1 MYFEPANKEKK
12 KIPVWIPLILLFI
25 WMIGSSWY
33 WMCGVKGM
41 CTGSSVLN
49 EASSLIENKP

>member
-12 KIPVWIPLILLFI
+12 KLSVKIPLILLLI
-25 WMIGSSWY
+25 WMIGSTSY

-49 EASSLIENKP
+49 ETSTLIEK

>member
-12 KIPVWIPLILLFI
+12 NIPVWIPLVVLLI

-41 CTGSSVLN
+41 CTGSSVLS
-49 EASSLIENKP
+49 ETSSLTEK